1 MPRQITFTLLLIFFT
16 LPAFAEERVDAFL
29 EAAKTGDNKAIRAL
43 LADGV
48 DIQTGDWAGW
58 PALNWAAL
66 MLRNEAIEILLDAGA
81 DIEYLAK
88 GGKNSGRPLM
98 MAAKK
103 YKGTATVKLLVARGA
118 DVNGAD
124 QYGRTALIVAAR
136 YGRMETVR
144 FLLEQGADPN
154 AESIMKK
161 WKTPLIAAK
170 LRGHDDVATL
180 LASAGALP

>member
-1 MPRQITFTLLLIFFT
+1 MPRQITFSFLLIFFT
-16 LPAFAEERVDAFL
+16 LPAFAEERVDDFL
-29 EAAKTGDNKAIRAL
+29 EAAKTGDTKVIRTL
-43 LADGV
+43 LAAGV
-48 DIQTGDWAGW
+48 DVQAGDWAGW

-66 MLRNEAIEILLDAGA
+66 MLQNETIEILLDAGA

-103 YKGTATVKLLVARGA
+103 YEGTATVKLLVARGA

-136 YGRMETVR
+136 YGRLETVR
-144 FLLEQGADPN
+144 YLLENGADPN
-154 AESIMKK
+154 AESLMKK
-161 WKTPLIAAK
+161 WKTPLIAAN
-170 LRGHDDVATL
+170 LRGHDTVADL
-180 LASAGALP
+180 LVHAGASR